1 MYCTNCGKDLPDGA
15 RVCPECGKYLGVTF
29 SKYFNVTSVPLEC
42 GAPQSGNAAQAAPP
56 VHPAYAVKTEEPPVS
71 VSDWMI
77 TALLTAIPLVGF
89 IMLFVWG
96 FGGNVNTSKKNW
108 ARAALIWMAI
118 SAGLVLLFWLVV
130 GLSIRSSYYY
140 Y

>member
-1 MYCTNCGKDLPDGA
+1 MYCINCGKDLPDGA
-15 RVCPECGKYLGVTF
+15 RVCPECGT
-29 SKYFNVTSVPLEC
+29 
-42 GAPQSGNAAQAAPP
+42 PQSGNAAQPAPP

-71 VSDWMI
+71 VGDWMI

-108 ARAALIWMAI
+108 AR
-118 SAGLVLLFWLVV
+118 SADLDGDQRRACPSLLAGLRYVSPLVLLL
-130 GLSIRSSYYY
+130 LLIC
-140 Y
+140 

>member
-1 MYCTNCGKDLPDGA
+1 MYCANCGKDLPDGA
-15 RVCPECGKYLGVTF
+15 RVCPECGKYLGVTY
-29 SKYFNVTSVPLEC
+29 SSYHPDDAS
-42 GAPQSGNAAQAAPP
+42 QSGNAAQPAPP

-71 VSDWMI
+71 VGDWMI
-77 TALLTAIPLVGF
+77 TTLLTAIPLVGF

-118 SAGLVLLFWLVV
+118 SVGLVLLFWLVF
-130 GLSIRSSYYY
+130 GMSLFSSYYY

>member
-1 MYCTNCGKDLPDGA
+1 MYCINCGKDLPDGA
-15 RVCPECGKYLGVTF
+15 RVCPECGT
-29 SKYFNVTSVPLEC
+29 
-42 GAPQSGNAAQAAPP
+42 PQSGNAAQPAPP
-56 VHPAYAVKTEEPPVS
+56 VHPAYAEKTEEPPVS
-71 VSDWMI
+71 VGDWMI
-77 TALLTAIPLVGF
+77 TTLLTAIPLVGF

-118 SAGLVLLFWLVV
+118 SVGLVLLFWLAF
-130 GLSIRSSYYY
+130 GMSLRSSYYY